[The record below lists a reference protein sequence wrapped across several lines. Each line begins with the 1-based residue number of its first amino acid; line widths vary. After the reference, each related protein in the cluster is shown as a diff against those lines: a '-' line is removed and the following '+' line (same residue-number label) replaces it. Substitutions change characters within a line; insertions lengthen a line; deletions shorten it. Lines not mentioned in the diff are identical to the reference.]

1 MRFIITLM
9 VVGLATWSAQAQL
22 QLSPKEWQEDLALL
36 QQTVHQEYPFLF
48 KKVSAEAF
56 DQAVKELHNAIP
68 ELAQHEVV
76 VGLARLVSMFGYGH
90 TSLWVSGWS
99 KDNPYGFR
107 QMPYNLYNF
116 SDGWYVQAVPQEYE
130 AALGAKVLRVAG
142 MSIEQALEAI
152 RPVVPV
158 ENEQFFRAY
167 GWQHLGSPEVLHAQG
182 VTPELQETITLTLE
196 KDGREFEQTFAAY
209 EGEGY
214 PGQYSQVLQA
224 DGWLSARGQ
233 GEMPLWLKDLDKI
246 YYYEYLPEQKAVY
259 VRHSQIQDDPSVTI
273 PEFYAEVF
281 DFIENNE
288 VEQFILDVRLN
299 GGGNNYK
306 NKPIV
311 TGVLETQKINQP
323 GKFFVILG
331 RRTFSA
337 CQNLVNEL
345 HTYTQ
350 AVFVGEPTSENI
362 NFYGDNRPV
371 KLPNSG
377 LEPRLSFAWW
387 QDKPQ
392 WENQDWLAPHLAAEL
407 SFADYVA
414 NRDPVLETIWAYD
427 YTDAIVDPMVY
438 LEELFTTG
446 KAEQIPAEAQRLMT
460 DPRYQYYPFEENLNG
475 AGYQLMGNGDVG
487 SALFVF
493 QLVAQLFPDS
503 ANAWDSLAEAHW
515 KNGEIEKAKELY
527 QKAISMDPDGSVGE
541 NARIMLEAIAKENK
555 D

>member
-9 VVGLATWSAQAQL
+9 VVGLATWSVQAQPK
-22 QLSPKEWQEDLALL
+22 LSPQEWQEDLAFL

-99 KDNPYGFR
+99 KDNPYGFH

-142 MSIEQALEAI
+142 MPIEQALEAI

-182 VTPELQETITLTLE
+182 VTPALQETITLTLE

-209 EGEGY
+209 DGDGY

-233 GEMPLWLKDLDKI
+233 GEMPLWLKNLDKI

-259 VRHSQIQDDPSVTI
+259 VRHSQIQDDPSVAI

-281 DFIENNE
+281 DLIVLNE
-288 VEQFILDVRLN
+288 V
-299 GGGNNYK
+299 K
-306 NKPIV
+306 
-311 TGVLETQKINQP
+311 
-323 GKFFVILG
+323 
-331 RRTFSA
+331 
-337 CQNLVNEL
+337 
-345 HTYTQ
+345 
-350 AVFVGEPTSENI
+350 
-362 NFYGDNRPV
+362 
-371 KLPNSG
+371 
-377 LEPRLSFAWW
+377 
-387 QDKPQ
+387 
-392 WENQDWLAPHLAAEL
+392 
-407 SFADYVA
+407 
-414 NRDPVLETIWAYD
+414 
-427 YTDAIVDPMVY
+427 
-438 LEELFTTG
+438 
-446 KAEQIPAEAQRLMT
+446 
-460 DPRYQYYPFEENLNG
+460 
-475 AGYQLMGNGDVG
+475 
-487 SALFVF
+487 
-493 QLVAQLFPDS
+493 
-503 ANAWDSLAEAHW
+503 
-515 KNGEIEKAKELY
+515 
-527 QKAISMDPDGSVGE
+527 
-541 NARIMLEAIAKENK
+541 
-555 D
+555 